1 MLHTALRLTR
11 EFHRIRQV
19 DLAAQLQISR
29 SYLSEIE
36 SGSKSISI
44 ALLDKYSQIFNV
56 PASTFLLFKEAVME
70 PANKRQAA
78 RAKRLL
84 KFFEWVAH
92 ENNNEWPEEKTGKAK
107 VRAA

>member
-1 MLHTALRLTR
+1 MIHTALKLTR
-11 EFHRIRQV
+11 EFHRMKQV
-19 DLAAQLQISR
+19 DLAEKLKVSK

-36 SGSKSISI
+36 SGIKTISVT
-44 ALLDKYSQIFNV
+44 LLDKYSQVFNV
-56 PASTFLLFKEAVME
+56 PASTFLLFKDTVVE
-70 PANKRQAA
+70 PAGKAQTV

-92 ENNNEWPEEKTGKAK
+92 EDDDKHRERKTRKTK